1 MDNEPN
7 KVYEVKF
14 KGVPYVLRMT
24 KEIQEEQKVGV
35 KVDYVWIVF
44 GFVIFIFIV
53 VIISFAT
60 TSFVE
65 IVAVQD
71 LLEEEEN
78 ENNNRINN

>member
-1 MDNEPN
+1 MDNEPH

-14 KGVPYVLRMT
+14 KGVPYVLRLT